1 MLWSSKHQIVRKIN
15 LPAPRNSFPNSF
27 TRPPT
32 IYPRWATVRTGH
44 WRLNWYAL
52 FSQFPHALE
61 YVIETEPLDL
71 IPSDE
76 GVTLRL
82 ACSQH
87 KHRELADTIHAHA
100 KYTADIVDVSERA
113 GRSGECVQSS
123 QSVTHSLI
131 KPKHSI
137 AKRAVWEEEKS
148 RMNFGRQTTNQKPRS
163 EW

>member
-1 MLWSSKHQIVRKIN
+1 MRKIN

-27 TRPPT
+27 TRPHT

-82 ACSQH
+82 TCSQH

-100 KYTADIVDVSERA
+100 KYTDTRGRVRRARRAQWRVRPVQSVSHALTNQAETFHPKTCSLKKKKVKCIQGARRRIRERA
-113 GRSGECVQSS
+113 QSD
-123 QSVTHSLI
+123 
-131 KPKHSI
+131 
-137 AKRAVWEEEKS
+137 
-148 RMNFGRQTTNQKPRS
+148 RQ
-163 EW
+163 